1 MGDPDDDIARVR
13 ITVSPLVPISDK
25 GAVKFVASVQL
36 DVGGIMIQLDG
47 WSLRMGRDG
56 RMRCFT
62 PGYRDFRTGEW
73 TSCITLSADLLRAV
87 GEALL
92 GQEPG
97 GAVLVR
103 RPGGA

>member
-1 MGDPDDDIARVR
+1 MSDPDDDTARVR
-13 ITVSPLVPISDK
+13 VTVSPLVPISDK

-36 DVGGIMIQLDG
+36 DVGGIVIQLDG

-73 TSCITLSADLLRAV
+73 TSCVTLPADLLRAV

-92 GQEPG
+92 TQLPG
-97 GAVLVR
+97 APGLVR
-103 RPGGA
+103 LPGAA